1 MADTRYYAAMLA
13 YLQQRPD
20 IAAREASAA
29 LAADPRHARAANI
42 LGASLASLRQR
53 DQARAAFVRA
63 LVLDPRAPATYANLA
78 TLEQEVGNHDEAR
91 RLYVEALTID
101 PANEGARQ
109 GLAALLSTQP

>member
-1 MADTRYYAAMLA
+1 MSGG
-13 YLQQRPD
+13 
-20 IAAREASAA
+20 EAS
-29 LAADPRHARAANI
+29 PGVRGPPI
-42 LGASLASLRQR
+42 VRQR

-78 TLEQEVGNHDEAR
+78 TLEQEVGNRDEAR

-109 GLAALLSTQP
+109 GLATLRSTPP